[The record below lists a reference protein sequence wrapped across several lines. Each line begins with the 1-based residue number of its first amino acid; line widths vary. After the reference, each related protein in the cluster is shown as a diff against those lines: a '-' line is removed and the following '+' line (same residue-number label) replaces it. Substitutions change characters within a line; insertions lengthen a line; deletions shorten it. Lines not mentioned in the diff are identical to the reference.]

1 MKPISPRRIK
11 PRPPRVHLPGVT
23 PAVLR
28 FADGRR
34 VPGQLQIISAT
45 GGLLG
50 LSRPLDRGS
59 LVKLMFLTH
68 SGSVFAEA
76 EMLNPVSW
84 IQQPFRF
91 VALHRDDRSRLQA
104 AIQFSL
110 EQHRREHNQTLD
122 QARHVEKHRAR

>member
-1 MKPISPRRIK
+1 MKPLPPRRVK
-11 PRPPRVHLPGVT
+11 PRPPRVRLAGVT

-28 FADGRR
+28 FADGHR
-34 VPGQLQIISAT
+34 VPGQVQILSTT

-59 LVKLMFLTH
+59 LVKLMFLTQ

-76 EMLNPVSW
+76 EMLSPVSW

-91 VALHRDDRSRLQA
+91 VALHREDRSRLQA

-110 EQHRREHNQTLD
+110 EQRRREHNQTLH
-122 QARHVEKHRAR
+122 QAKQVEKHRAW

>member
-1 MKPISPRRIK
+1 MKPLPPRRVK
-11 PRPPRVHLPGVT
+11 PRPPRVRLPGVT

-28 FADGRR
+28 FADGHR
-34 VPGQLQIISAT
+34 VPGQVQILSAT

-59 LVKLMFLTH
+59 LVKLMFLTQR
-68 SGSVFAEA
+68 GSVFAEA
-76 EMLNPVSW
+76 EMLNPISW

-91 VALHRDDRSRLQA
+91 VTLHRDDRSRLQT

-110 EQHRREHNQTLD
+110 DQIRREHNQALRKAK
-122 QARHVEKHRAR
+122 QLEKHRAW

>member
-1 MKPISPRRIK
+1 MKPLPPRRVK
-11 PRPPRVHLPGVT
+11 PRPPRVCLPGVT

-28 FADGRR
+28 FADGHR
-34 VPGQLQIISAT
+34 VPGQVQILSST

-59 LVKLMFLTH
+59 LVKLMFLTP

-76 EMLNPVSW
+76 EMLSPVSW

-104 AIQFSL
+104 AIQLSL
-110 EQHRREHNQTLD
+110 EQGRRDRNQTLH
-122 QARHVEKHRAR
+122 QAKQFEKHRAW